1 MRALFSASCLLLA
14 ACGAALTPIP
24 KDWLETPATAR
35 PELRSVPP
43 AKRSSIHVQGNRIY
57 DGEKALTPAYSAID
71 SFDYSEARQEVV
83 FSAKRANS
91 FDIGLVSDGARI
103 NWVPE
108 DPADEVAVQW
118 APRGNKVSFV
128 VRGKAGD
135 FVRTVHVPT
144 ATPLTVDFPYAT
156 VRSVVWEPEAER
168 FAVSYDSVDASTAV
182 ETMRYDGGE
191 RRVATPPAVKL
202 AISLE
207 PMPGAWLMR
216 PSAIRYGDRLPL
228 VIWLTEN
235 RNAWSDARG
244 ALQQSQRIGCAVA
257 RTLDDALWAA
267 LVDLPWVD
275 KTRIFVVNGSH
286 ANALSVVGDASLPG
300 ERYRRT
306 GSVVRVPPAV
316 VESFASGFIANQ
328 LKGNAPPDGSLR

>member
-1 MRALFSASCLLLA
+1 MRAFFSASYLLLA
-14 ACGAALTPIP
+14 TCGAALLPIP
-24 KDWLETPATAR
+24 KDWLHTPATAR
-35 PELRSVPP
+35 AALRSTPP
-43 AKRSSIHVQGNRIY
+43 EKRSPIHVQGNRIY
-57 DGEKALTPAYSAID
+57 DGEKALTPGYQSID

-91 FDIGLVSDGARI
+91 FDIGLVSDGTRI

-135 FVRTVHVPT
+135 LVRTVHVPT

-168 FAVSYDSVDASTAV
+168 FAVSYDAVDASLVV
-182 ETMRYDGGE
+182 ETMRYDGTN
-191 RRVATPPAVKL
+191 RKITTPAVVKL
-202 AISLE
+202 DISLE
-207 PMPGAWLMR
+207 PIPGALLMR
-216 PSAIRYGDRLPL
+216 PPTMRYGDRLPL
-228 VIWLTEN
+228 VIWLTAN

-244 ALQQSQRIGCAVA
+244 ALQQGNRIGCAVA
-257 RTLDDALWAA
+257 TTLDDALWAA

-275 KTRIFVVNGSH
+275 KSRIYVVNGSH
-286 ANALSVVGDASLPG
+286 ANAVSIVGDGSIPG
-300 ERYRRT
+300 ERYSRE

-328 LKGNAPPDGSLR
+328 LKGNARPDGSLR